1 MCIARHSHRDGAGRA
16 AGRGRSPRRGRA
28 AGRHRTIAVAVTAT
42 AAGFALAV
50 PMGAPASA
58 QLNPTVLKRLNLDA
72 ATLSKVKAYDRYRT
86 ETAEQRSDAARAL
99 AFARRQIGK
108 PYRWGATG
116 PSSYDCSGL
125 AMAAWR
131 RAGVRLPR
139 VTYSQ
144 YRSVKRKVGLGALR
158 PGDLVFFHGR
168 SHVGIYVGHG
178 RFLHA
183 PHTGARVRIDRL
195 GAARK
200 RQFAGAVRPGAP
212 AKQTFSPSIRELVD
226 KIDRM
231 AAQDRE
237 ARRKPPDKQRTPHLP
252 PPDDRPVHHAGKPP
266 ANTPVH
272 PAAQAPRSDDTSNH
286 LMPGRPDR
294 DPAPRPRH
302 VRPAAQKPHHANTG
316 HANTG
321 HADAHHADAQHPD
334 ANHADAHEEV
344 AHQANPPHGD
354 AGDGSRPGSGW
365 RSWTSFSHSGTMKA
379 PGHIPG

>member
-1 MCIARHSHRDGAGRA
+1 
-16 AGRGRSPRRGRA
+16 
-28 AGRHRTIAVAVTAT
+28 
-42 AAGFALAV
+42 
-50 PMGAPASA
+50 MGAPASA
-58 QLNPTVLKRLNLDA
+58 QLNPTVLRRLNLDA

-86 ETAEQRSDAARAL
+86 RTAEQRSDARRAL
-99 AFARRQIGK
+99 AFAREQIGK
-108 PYRWGATG
+108 PYRWGAAG

-139 VTYSQ
+139 ITYAQ
-144 YRSVKRKVGLGALR
+144 YRSVERKVGLGGLK

-183 PHTGARVRIDRL
+183 PHTGARVRIDKL

-200 RQFAGAVRPGAP
+200 REFAGAVRPGAP

-237 ARRKPPDKQRTPHLP
+237 ARRKPPDKRRTPHLP
-252 PPDDRPVHHAGKPP
+252 PPDDMPVHHPAKPP
-266 ANTPVH
+266 ANTPAH
-272 PAAQAPRSDDTSNH
+272 PAAQAPRSDHASNH
-286 LMPGRPDR
+286 IRPGRPDR

-302 VRPAAQKPHHANTG
+302 VRPAAQHPHYADANHANHARPHHAN
-316 HANTG
+316 H
-321 HADAHHADAQHPD
+321 
-334 ANHADAHEEV
+334 ANHANP
-344 AHQANPPHGD
+344 ANPPHGR
-354 AGDGSRPGSGW
+354 AGNGSRSGSGW
-365 RSWTSFSHSGTMKA
+365 RSWTPFAQSGAMTA
-379 PGHIPG
+379 PGHVPG

>member
-1 MCIARHSHRDGAGRA
+1 MCIAHHSHRDGTDRRPRTVRSASHTGRPV
-16 AGRGRSPRRGRA
+16 RKHRA
-28 AGRHRTIAVAVTAT
+28 IAIAVTAT

-50 PMGAPASA
+50 PMGAPAQA
-58 QLNPTVLKRLNLDA
+58 ALNPTVLKRLNLDA

-86 ETAEQRSDAARAL
+86 RVAEQRTDAKHAL
-99 AFARRQIGK
+99 AFARKQIGK

-131 RAGVRLPR
+131 RAGVKLPR

-144 YRSVKRKVGLGALR
+144 YRVVPRKVGLGDLK

-168 SHVGIYVGHG
+168 SHVGIYVGRG

-183 PHTGARVRIDRL
+183 PHTGARVRVDRL
-195 GAARK
+195 GGTRK

-212 AKQTFSPSIRELVD
+212 ARRTFSPSIRELVD
-226 KIDRM
+226 KIDKM

-237 ARRKPPDKQRTPHLP
+237 TQRKPPDKQRTPHLP
-252 PPDDRPVHHAGKPP
+252 PPNDIPAGHP
-266 ANTPVH
+266 AKAPARTPAH
-272 PAAQAPRSDDTSNH
+272 SAAQAPRSDHTSIH
-286 LMPGRPDR
+286 KKPAGPDR

-302 VRPAAQKPHHANTG
+302 VKPAAKHPHHT
-316 HANTG
+316 
-321 HADAHHADAQHPD
+321 DA
-334 ANHADAHEEV
+334 
-344 AHQANPPHGD
+344 PHGSAGKNSRND
-354 AGDGSRPGSGW
+354 ADW
-365 RSWTSFSHSGTMKA
+365 QSWTPFGHTGTMKA

>member
-1 MCIARHSHRDGAGRA
+1 MCIARHSHRDGAGRTARAGGA
-16 AGRGRSPRRGRA
+16 ARRTGPAVRKHRA
-28 AGRHRTIAVAVTAT
+28 IAVAVTAT
-42 AAGFALAV
+42 AAGFALSV
-50 PMGAPASA
+50 PMGAPARA
-58 QLNPTVLKRLNLDA
+58 QLNPIVLKRLNLDA
-72 ATLSKVKAYDRYRT
+72 GTLSKVRAYDRYRT
-86 ETAEQRSDAARAL
+86 KLAEQRSGAREAL

-108 PYRWGATG
+108 PYRWGAAG

-144 YRSVKRKVGLGALR
+144 YRSVERKVGLGALR

-183 PHTGARVRIDRL
+183 PHTGARVRIDTM

-200 RQFAGAVRPGAP
+200 REFAGAVRPGAP

-252 PPDDRPVHHAGKPP
+252 PSADRPAHHPRNP
-266 ANTPVH
+266 SANTPAH

-286 LMPGRPDR
+286 IRPGRPDR

-302 VRPAAQKPHHANTG
+302 VRPAAQHPHHANAEYAD
-316 HANTG
+316 HA
-321 HADAHHADAQHPD
+321 HADHSNT
-334 ANHADAHEEV
+334 ANHA
-344 AHQANPPHGD
+344 NRPHGRP
-354 AGDGSRPGSGW
+354 GDGSRPDSGW
-365 RSWTSFSHSGTMKA
+365 RSWTPFAHSGALKA
-379 PGHIPG
+379 PGHVPG